1 MKYSWTHHTHSCV
14 STLVADVFAFTQQN
28 EAEAPGFLAG
38 VRGREAGGEKRG
50 TTDAA
55 KDSGGGGAGGESTRV
70 DGI

>member
-1 MKYSWTHHTHSCV
+1 M
-14 STLVADVFAFTQQN
+14 VADVFAFTQQN

-55 KDSGGGGAGGESTRV
+55 RDSGGGGVQGYIRLKPV
-70 DGI
+70 

>member
-55 KDSGGGGAGGESTRV
+55 RDSWGRGGTRV